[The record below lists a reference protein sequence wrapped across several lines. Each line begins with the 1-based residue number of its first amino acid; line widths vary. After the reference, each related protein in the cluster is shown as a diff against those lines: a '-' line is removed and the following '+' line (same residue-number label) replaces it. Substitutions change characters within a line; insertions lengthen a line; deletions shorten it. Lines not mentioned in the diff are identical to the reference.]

1 MHRADQVIP
10 RRVRAVTMGVV
21 SDAPAGSGPGRRA
34 PRIPTGRAA
43 WLLTLVG
50 AATFLA
56 AALLVH
62 SEATRLDERLFLF
75 FNDVPSRLADVLTPV
90 SKLFLP
96 AALFATIAV
105 AAVFV
110 TAWNRSPVP
119 LAVGACAAAVAY
131 LLANLAKAAAE
142 RPRPYEVVADAVL
155 RQPPAHGTSFPSSHT
170 AVAVA
175 TVVALLPFLPRAISP
190 WLIAYAALVA
200 WSRMFLGVHYP
211 LDVIGGAVLGV
222 LVVRALRLLP
232 AIRRRLPPAQ
242 RAS

>member
-1 MHRADQVIP
+1 MA
-10 RRVRAVTMGVV
+10 
-21 SDAPAGSGPGRRA
+21 
-34 PRIPTGRAA
+34 
-43 WLLTLVG
+43 LVG
-50 AATFLA
+50 AGTFFA

-62 SEATRLDERLFLF
+62 SGATGLDERLFLF
-75 FNDVPSRLADVLTPV
+75 FNDVPSWLADVLTPV

-105 AAVFV
+105 AVVFV
-110 TAWNRSPVP
+110 TVWNRSAMPI
-119 LAVGACAAAVAY
+119 AVGAAAAGAAY

-142 RPRPYEVVADAVL
+142 RPRPYEVVANAVL

-175 TVVALLPFLPRAISP
+175 TVVALLPFLPRAFSP

-211 LDVIGGAVLGV
+211 LDVIGGAGV
-222 LVVRALRLLP
+222 GLASAGLTLAVVS
-232 AIRRRLPPAQ
+232 AISGRTSPSTSGEPSLDPG
-242 RAS
+242 